1 MATATGSWTRL
12 KAQEIQDKI
21 FDEKVEISEE
31 INVIDE
37 QIHHIKDKIKDEIK
51 EEAEEGENYCL
62 EMQEEAHNDPD
73 LNVTCEP
80 PTIDFIFNDERSRP
94 LQRPSNRKQRNH
106 HYTFDVDDNGLD
118 INGFIIQRYRRGHKR
133 HKFRVYLD
141 TNENGRFDR
150 KDELIGKTGLTRK
163 LSRKGIGNLLDD
175 GELGQLVVK
184 FKKDKS
190 NASMTE
196 SMNSMAPAEP
206 AESMDEPIDPGA
218 KDAAIAHPDFSER
231 EWELLQ
237 SERDTED
244 KLNASMRGVG
254 RNDSVRNPGI
264 SSVRK
269 LIFTDSF
276 DDQVAVIISEPYM
289 V

>member
-1 MATATGSWTRL
+1 
-12 KAQEIQDKI
+12 
-21 FDEKVEISEE
+21 
-31 INVIDE
+31 
-37 QIHHIKDKIKDEIK
+37 
-51 EEAEEGENYCL
+51 
-62 EMQEEAHNDPD
+62 MQEEAHNDPD
-73 LNVTCEP
+73 LNVICEP
-80 PTIDFIFNDERSRP
+80 PTIIFNDERSRP

-106 HYTFDVDDNGLD
+106 HYTFDVYDNGLD
-118 INGFIIQRYRRGHKR
+118 INGFIIHRYKKGYRR

-150 KDELIGKTGLTRK
+150 RDELIGKTGLK
-163 LSRKGIGNLLDD
+163 GKHSRKGIGNLLED
-175 GELGQLVVK
+175 GELGRLEVK
-184 FKKDKS
+184 FKKDKL
-190 NASMTE
+190 NASTV
-196 SMNSMAPAEP
+196 SAATSMAPAEP
-206 AESMDEPIDPGA
+206 AESMDEPIDPGLKELPEIA
-218 KDAAIAHPDFSER
+218 HAHPDFSEG
-231 EWELLQ
+231 EQ
-237 SERDTED
+237 D

>member
-51 EEAEEGENYCL
+51 EEAEDGENYCL

-118 INGFIIQRYRRGHKR
+118 INGFIIHKYKKSHRR

-150 KDELIGKTGLTRK
+150 RDELIGMTGLK
-163 LSRKGIGNLLDD
+163 GKHSRKGIGNLLED
-175 GELGQLVVK
+175 GELGRLEVK

-190 NASMTE
+190 NE
-196 SMNSMAPAEP
+196 SMNSMAAAEPSEP
-206 AESMDEPIDPGA
+206 AESMDEPIDPA
-218 KDAAIAHPDFSER
+218 LLELPEIASASEG
-231 EWELLQ
+231 EQ
-237 SERDTED
+237 Y

-254 RNDSVRNPGI
+254 RNDSERNPRI